1 MNDLDYAKKL
11 IAEYYIEEFNESEND
26 IEFIDLTAVGL
37 AYTTWQIESSNE
49 EIEVESV
56 VDLVEC
62 KLYQYINNKAE
73 RVEEFKNLKELIN
86 EKLVNLD
93 FNDLT
98 DIEWWCKK
106 NNIKLVD

>member
-37 AYTTWQIESSNE
+37 AYTTWQIEPNGE
-49 EIEVESV
+49 ELDVESI

-62 KLYQYINNKAE
+62 KMYQYINSE
-73 RVEEFKNLKELIN
+73 EVRVEEFKNLKELIN
-86 EKLVNLD
+86 EKLINLNFD
-93 FNDLT
+93 DLT